1 MKKRFVLLAVLLTV
15 ILMIPVLF
23 LNYGKQAS
31 AGYLDNTVVNGLL
44 NELAA
49 DWDNVKAKNKSIVP
63 QIEGISYEVM
73 DNDGRI
79 LVRTNSG
86 MPEDLGRAT
95 SERYTIRDI
104 KVDGE
109 VVGKLLIS
117 NDFTSM
123 RSETQKNY
131 ERRFIIVALVE
142 ALLIALFL
150 LWVYRN
156 IIKPFEDL
164 KEFASDIASGDLDKP
179 LKMDR
184 GNIFGSFT
192 ESFDIMRT
200 ELSEAKQKEYEAQ
213 RSKMELVSQLSH
225 DIKTPVASIKALGEL
240 LEAQSTDPK
249 TKERLGSIVT
259 KADNIDA
266 MVSDLFTETLTE
278 LNELNVETSEQES
291 RILDRIIRDADH
303 MDLVTGSNVE
313 ECIIMC
319 DPLRVTQVVNNIIFN
334 SYKYAGTKIHLESHI
349 EDDYLVVSFTDEGGG
364 VSNDEIPMITKR
376 FRRGENAKGKPGSG
390 LGLAIAYELMEKM
403 GGDLEV
409 ANADKGLRVR
419 LFFKIV

>member
-15 ILMIPVLF
+15 ILIIPVLF

-44 NELAA
+44 NELSA
-49 DWDNVKAKNKSIVP
+49 DWDNVKAKNKSTVP

-79 LVRTNSG
+79 LVRTETG

-131 ERRFIIVALVE
+131 ERRFIIVALAE

-192 ESFDIMRT
+192 ESFDIMRS

-240 LEAQSTDPK
+240 LEAQSTDLK

-291 RILDRIIRDADH
+291 RILDRIIKDADH
-303 MDLVTGSNVE
+303 MDLVTGRNVE

>member
-15 ILMIPVLF
+15 ILIIPVLF

-79 LVRTNSG
+79 LVRTETG

-291 RILDRIIRDADH
+291 RILDRIIKDADH

>member
-1 MKKRFVLLAVLLTV
+1 MKKRFVLLAVMLTV
-15 ILMIPVLF
+15 ILIIPVLF

-44 NELAA
+44 NELSA
-49 DWDNVKAKNKSIVP
+49 DWDNVKAKNKSTVP

-79 LVRTNSG
+79 LVRTETG

-131 ERRFIIVALVE
+131 ERRFIIVALAE

-192 ESFDIMRT
+192 ESFDIMRS

-249 TKERLGSIVT
+249 SKERLGSIVT

-291 RILDRIIRDADH
+291 RILDRIIRDADY
-303 MDLVTGSNVE
+303 MDLVTGRNVE

>member
-15 ILMIPVLF
+15 ILIIPVLF

-44 NELAA
+44 NELSA
-49 DWDNVKAKNKSIVP
+49 DWDNVNAKNKSIVP

-73 DNDGRI
+73 DNNGKI
-79 LVRTNSG
+79 LVRTETG

-104 KVDGE
+104 KVDGK

-131 ERRFIIVALVE
+131 ERRFIIVALAE

-192 ESFDIMRT
+192 ESFDIMRS

-291 RILDRIIRDADH
+291 RILDRIIKDADH
-303 MDLVTGSNVE
+303 MDLVTGRNVE